1 MVRRAVRFET
11 VWGSVQVRRAVLDAT
26 VQLIQGDAQDGARPA
41 QEGLL
46 KLWASIVI
54 PFVQDAEPTVHE
66 AAMTEVRCAPP
77 AAVLC

>member
-1 MVRRAVRFET
+1 M
-11 VWGSVQVRRAVLDAT
+11 LDAT

-54 PFVQDAEPTVHE
+54 PFIQDAEPAVHE
-66 AAMTEVRCAPP
+66 AATAEVRRRPP
-77 AAVLC
+77 PTVLCAWERCDFDQTPAVR